1 MRVVVSDTSP
11 IRYLVLIDEAELLE
25 KLYGRILI
33 PEAVH
38 AELQQSHTPEV
49 VRAWVHAAPLWFEV
63 IAASKLPTANLIS
76 PSLDPGE
83 RQAIALALDLKA
95 DLLLMDERAGVD
107 EARRLGLTATGTLG
121 ILLRGAERGI
131 VNLASA
137 LEKLQQTNFRVR
149 PEIIQQLLLDAGIS
163 PKN

>member
-11 IRYLVLIDEAELLE
+11 IRYLVLIDEAELLV
-25 KLYGRILI
+25 KLYGHILI
-33 PEAVH
+33 PEGVH
-38 AELQQSHTPEV
+38 AELQQPHTPEV
-49 VRAWVHAAPLWFEV
+49 VRAWVDAAPPWIEV
-63 IAASKLPTANLIS
+63 VLAGELSTTNLIS

-107 EARRLGLTATGTLG
+107 EARRLGLTAIGTLG
-121 ILLRGAERGI
+121 ILVLGAERGI
-131 VNLASA
+131 VSLASA
-137 LEKLQQTNFRVR
+137 LEKLRQTNFRVR
-149 PEIIQQLLLDAGIS
+149 PEIVRQLLLDAGIS